1 MLKEAI
7 NRLSMAAITAAATLT
22 VTSCSDGSREKAQAL
37 SNEATEAIS
46 AGNYKLAIELLDSID
61 SVYPAQTEIRR
72 AGMHTR
78 AKAIEGQTLIDL
90 QTTDSLTALATA
102 SSDELKDIITF
113 VTNPVEGYY
122 VAKSQKDAAVEKTE
136 GIHARI
142 SPEGMFYIISSAKPG
157 TNSTGVE
164 LSDGNTKAS
173 SASIAYDGERN
184 DRSRGAEVI
193 TYTPAECDTIGR
205 YAMEHANE
213 PLTLTFTGGKSRSF
227 KMNTAQAQA
236 LAQVYSASLVYR
248 QLRLLQLQKQKLEQ
262 QLTISRSQQA
272 RTFKEEKK

>member
-7 NRLSMAAITAAATLT
+7 NRLSVVAITTAAALT
-22 VTSCSDGSREKAQAL
+22 AVSCSDGSKEKAQAL
-37 SNEATEAIS
+37 SNQATEAIS

-61 SVYPAQTEIRR
+61 SAYPAQTDIRR

-78 AKAIEGQTLIDL
+78 AKAIEGQTIIDL

-102 SSDELKDIITF
+102 ASDELKDIITF

-122 VAKSQKDAAVEKTE
+122 VAKSQKDVAVEKTE
-136 GIHARI
+136 GVHARI
-142 SPEGMFYIISSAKPG
+142 SPEGLFYIISSAKPG
-157 TNSTGVE
+157 AGSTGVE
-164 LSDGNTKAS
+164 LSDGKTKAS
-173 SASIAYDGERN
+173 SATVAYDGERN

-193 TYTPAECDTIGR
+193 TYTPAECDTIGH

-213 PLTLTFTGGKSRSF
+213 PLTLTFTGGKGRSI
-227 KMNTAQAQA
+227 KINATQAQA

-248 QLRLLQLQKQKLEQ
+248 RLRLLQLQKKKLEQ

-272 RTFKEEKK
+272 RTFNEEKK